1 MSRLHTQVL
10 SSGSITIDY
19 QDGVTSLTIQANA
32 NSACT
37 ITGNL
42 PFKGVNSNPIIL
54 ENGESYTQ
62 QTATNTP
69 LDGIT
74 IEWVSGTVDITIVQ

>member
-1 MSRLHTQVL
+1 MSRLHTRVL
-10 SSGSITIDY
+10 SSGTITINY
-19 QDGVTSLTIQANA
+19 QDGVTSITLQANA
-32 NSACT
+32 SSSCT

-42 PFKGVNSNPIIL
+42 PFQGVNSSQIVL

-62 QTATNTP
+62 QTPTNTP

-74 IEWVSGTVDITIVQ
+74 IAWVSGTIDVTIVQ